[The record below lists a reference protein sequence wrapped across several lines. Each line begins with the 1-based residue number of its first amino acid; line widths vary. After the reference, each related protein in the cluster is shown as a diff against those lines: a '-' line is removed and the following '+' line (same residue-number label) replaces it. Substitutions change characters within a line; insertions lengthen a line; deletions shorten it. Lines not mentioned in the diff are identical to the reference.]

1 MLQDL
6 EVITMLYIVLGTF
19 LIWAAPILGDREHK
33 VHNIVLYPE
42 RHSWCQ
48 TTPIKQVVALP
59 GYESMTIDNNVCVG
73 ACYSYSI
80 PRTQPAEPGELI
92 GPYCDSCQPI
102 NTKCYHVNLRAD
114 EKNED
119 GPRMIQKRVQIIT
132 NCTCLSCD
140 KIQTSDCEITD
151 EGTAELPAD
160 LFAMLYGNSSLL
172 TFNSSYD
179 DVKELLNLPKD
190 RTDINPNT
198 TNMKDEQK
206 LELKM
211 KLVQMLKNLIEVN
224 MAKQENSVLLQLIGI
239 LENAKSDVS
248 PKNLISL
255 FNSVSDED
263 VNIVKIKEILLRH
276 FRDRRQPRRSLQRET
291 HRNGDPGDTNRY
303 EQDPGGDP
311 QIPPAP
317 FRLGMGIQETPTDT
331 NKIPEGIHRSHP
343 HHFVGQ
349 VQTVGLDTGHLM
361 KGPHDSLVLVPNVKV
376 EKKLHIE
383 SDEVQPNQEGVV
395 IEYENH
401 PRDSHLVHFC
411 QGEPELMSN
420 TTLLE
425 ATSLKI

>member
-1 MLQDL
+1 
-6 EVITMLYIVLGTF
+6 
-19 LIWAAPILGDREHK
+19 
-33 VHNIVLYPE
+33 
-42 RHSWCQ
+42 
-48 TTPIKQVVALP
+48 
-59 GYESMTIDNNVCVG
+59 
-73 ACYSYSI
+73 
-80 PRTQPAEPGELI
+80 
-92 GPYCDSCQPI
+92 
-102 NTKCYHVNLRAD
+102 
-114 EKNED
+114 
-119 GPRMIQKRVQIIT
+119 MIQKRVQIIT

-263 VNIVKIKEILLRH
+263 VNIVKIKEILLSIK
-276 FRDRRQPRRSLQRET
+276 RDQELLEK
-291 HRNGDPGDTNRY
+291 HRNFGLGNYLDVDTAKKNSDINRDI
-303 EQDPGGDP
+303 EN
-311 QIPPAP
+311 
-317 FRLGMGIQETPTDT
+317 LGKTY
-331 NKIPEGIHRSHP
+331 
-343 HHFVGQ
+343 
-349 VQTVGLDTGHLM
+349 
-361 KGPHDSLVLVPNVKV
+361 NVKTFG
-376 EKKLHIE
+376 IE
-383 SDEVQPNQEGVV
+383 G
-395 IEYENH
+395 
-401 PRDSHLVHFC
+401 SHA
-411 QGEPELMSN
+411 G
-420 TTLLE
+420 
-425 ATSLKI
+425 K